1 MSRPTHPTKL
11 PLPISLPLVAVV
23 ALAGLLFGRSSQG
36 RVQQESEKG
45 SWSSPNRSPRE
56 LNTSPETSVDLARA
70 MEPGRGRSATTPS
83 EIPWRGWK
91 DIFVRTYREL
101 NDDRVLAVAAGVVF
115 YVLLAIFPTISTFVS
130 LYAFFA
136 DPATIREH
144 LAVAAG
150 VMPPDA
156 FDLLQGEV
164 MRIASKPP
172 FTLGLASLFS
182 LLFALWSAN
191 AGTKAMF
198 DALNVAYDE
207 TEKRGFM
214 VLNIV
219 SLAFTAGAILFLLLA
234 VSAVI
239 VVPLMLGS
247 VGMQETGGQILS
259 ILRWP
264 ILFLLVAGALSLLY
278 RYGPS
283 RREAKWR
290 WVTVGSLLASLL
302 WLVGSGVFSW
312 YLTHFADFSAT
323 YGSLGAAIGLMT
335 WLWLTSIV
343 ILAGAELDSEIEHQ
357 TARDSTVGPEKPLG
371 RRGATMADTVG
382 AAQG

>member
-1 MSRPTHPTKL
+1 M
-11 PLPISLPLVAVV
+11 V
-23 ALAGLLFGRSSQG
+23 RS
-36 RVQQESEKG
+36 E
-45 SWSSPNRSPRE
+45 
-56 LNTSPETSVDLARA
+56 
-70 MEPGRGRSATTPS
+70 EPGRGRGATAPW

-144 LAVAAG
+144 LSVAAG

-164 MRIASKPP
+164 MRIASKPS

-207 TEKRGFM
+207 TEKRGFI

-219 SLAFTAGAILFLLLA
+219 SLAFTAGAIVFLLLA

-247 VGMQETGGQILS
+247 MGMQETGGQILS

-264 ILFLLVAGALSLLY
+264 ILLLLVAGALSLLY

-283 RREAKWR
+283 RREPKWR

-302 WLVGSGVFSW
+302 WLVGSGIFSW

-323 YGSLGAAIGLMT
+323 YGSLGAAIGLMM

-371 RRGATMADTVG
+371 QRGATMADTVG

>member
-1 MSRPTHPTKL
+1 
-11 PLPISLPLVAVV
+11 VV
-23 ALAGLLFGRSSQG
+23 FAALA
-36 RVQQESEKG
+36 
-45 SWSSPNRSPRE
+45 
-56 LNTSPETSVDLARA
+56 
-70 MEPGRGRSATTPS
+70 
-83 EIPWRGWK
+83 
-91 DIFVRTYREL
+91 
-101 NDDRVLAVAAGVVF
+101 AVAAGVVF

-172 FTLGLASLFS
+172 FTLGLPSLFS

-207 TEKRGFM
+207 TEKRGFI

-239 VVPLMLGS
+239 VVANPFRVYSLPDWVMSLSHSRSGTLRLMS
-247 VGMQETGGQILS
+247 SRTRTG
-259 ILRWP
+259 
-264 ILFLLVAGALSLLY
+264 AY
-278 RYGPS
+278 
-283 RREAKWR
+283 
-290 WVTVGSLLASLL
+290 
-302 WLVGSGVFSW
+302 
-312 YLTHFADFSAT
+312 
-323 YGSLGAAIGLMT
+323 
-335 WLWLTSIV
+335 
-343 ILAGAELDSEIEHQ
+343 
-357 TARDSTVGPEKPLG
+357 
-371 RRGATMADTVG
+371 
-382 AAQG
+382 